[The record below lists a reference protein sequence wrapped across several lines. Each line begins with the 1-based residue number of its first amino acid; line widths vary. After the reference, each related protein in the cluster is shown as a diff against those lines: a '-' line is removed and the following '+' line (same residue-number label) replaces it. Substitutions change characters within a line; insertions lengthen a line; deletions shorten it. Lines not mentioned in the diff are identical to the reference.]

1 MQNKGFVR
9 VFAILLAL
17 VSLYQLSFTFKVN
30 NIEKKA
36 EVYAQRGATPDEQL
50 TLKNTYLDSLANV
63 TVYNF
68 MGIKKFTYRDCQSLQ
83 INLGLDL
90 KGGMNVMLEVSVP
103 DIVTALSNDSKD
115 ATFLKAMDIATER
128 LENSQE
134 DFITL
139 FGQAF
144 DEVDKGASLAAIF
157 STFELKDKVSY
168 TSSNKEVLEVLKTE
182 AADAISNSFNVLRT
196 RIDRFGVTQPN
207 IQRVGSETSGRIL
220 IELPG
225 VKDRERVRKLLQ
237 GTANL
242 EFWETY
248 ENSEIYGALIEAN
261 SVIKD
266 LNDADEAVETE
277 KSETEEAKPEVV
289 EEAETKVE
297 EGTSEV
303 DDLLS
308 EIESD
313 TTQEASNAAFEKNY
327 PLFAVLSPN
336 AQGSNVGNGPV
347 VGYARE
353 SEMKKV
359 EAYLDLPQVK
369 DVLPRDVKFRWA
381 VNPVVFGSK
390 EKGNAAEYYELIAL
404 KITNRDGKAPLA
416 GDVIVD
422 ARQEYSQ
429 TGQSAE
435 VDMTMNPE
443 GAKIW
448 ARITKEN
455 VGRCVAVVLDDYVY
469 SHPVV
474 NQEITGGRSQISGH
488 FTVDEAKD
496 LANVLKSGK
505 MPAPAYIVQEEVV
518 GPSLGQEA
526 IDSGMKSFMIAFV
539 VVLLYMMFY
548 YGVVAGLVADLALI
562 ANLFFIFGVL
572 ASFGAVLTLPGIA
585 GIVLTIGTAVDA
597 NVLIYERIRE
607 EMAAGKGLS
616 KAIHDGYKAAFSA
629 IIDANV
635 TTFLTGFILFS
646 FGTGP
651 IKGFATTL
659 MIGIVTSFFSAI
671 FLSRLVF
678 EQLMKKKDRE
688 IPFTTKIT
696 SKWFQNSSIRF
707 IEKRKVFYVI
717 SGVVILSGLVSMFT
731 RGFDQGIDFT
741 GGRTYLVR
749 FQDAVQTTDIQNS
762 LKVEF
767 DGVAPSVQTYGAANQ
782 VKITTNYKIDD
793 RSATADDE
801 IEAKLYEGL
810 KGYTS
815 GVDKEHF
822 IEDNIVSSQK
832 VGPTIADDI
841 KKAAVWAVLFSLIV
855 IFLYILVRFRNWQ
868 FSLGAVA
875 ALGHDVLIT
884 LGFYSLF
891 YSIVPFSMQIDQ
903 AFIAAILTV
912 IGYSIN
918 DTVVVFDRIR
928 ERLGLYPKRDRVIVI
943 NNALNST
950 LSRTV
955 STSLSTFFVLLAI
968 FLFGGEVIR
977 GFIFAILVG
986 VVVGTY
992 SSLFVA
998 TPLAYD
1004 TQKVAKEKKSVKKK

>member
-1 MQNKGFVR
+1 MQNKGFIR
-9 VFAILLAL
+9 VFAVLLAL

-30 NIEKKA
+30 RIEKAADK
-36 EVYAQRGATPDEQL
+36 YALVGETPDEQL
-50 TLKNTYLDSLANV
+50 KLRNAYLDSLANV
-63 TVYNF
+63 TVYDI
-68 MGIKKFTYRDCQSLQ
+68 GVKEFTYRDCQALQ
-83 INLGLDL
+83 LNLGLDL

-103 DIVTALSNDSKD
+103 DIVKALSNDSQD
-115 ATFLKAMDIATER
+115 PTFVKAMELAQARMEA
-128 LENSQE
+128 SQE

-144 DEVDKGASLAAIF
+144 EEVDNGASLAAIF
-157 STFELKDKVSY
+157 STFELKEKVTYNS
-168 TSSNKEVLEVLKTE
+168 TNKEVLDVLRAE
-182 AADAISNSFNVLRT
+182 SADAISNSFNVLRT
-196 RIDRFGVTQPN
+196 RIDRFGVAQPN

-248 ENSEIYGALIEAN
+248 ENSEVYASLIEAN
-261 SVIKD
+261 AVLADLLSV
-266 LNDADEAVETE
+266 DEEV
-277 KSETEEAKPEVV
+277 SEEASSEDVV
-289 EEAETKVE
+289 AEETPKE
-297 EGTSEV
+297 ETSEV
-303 DDLLS
+303 DELLS

-313 TTQEASNAAFEKNY
+313 STSAAGQAEFEKNY
-327 PLFAVLSPN
+327 PLFSVLSPN
-336 AQGSNVGNGPV
+336 AQGSQIGQGPV

-353 SEMKKV
+353 IDREKV
-359 EAYLDLPQVK
+359 EEYLAMPQVQE
-369 DVLPRDVKFRWA
+369 VLPRDVKFRWT
-381 VNPVVFGSK
+381 VNPVTFGSK
-390 EKGNAAEYYELIAL
+390 SEGTATEFYQLIAL

-422 ARQEYSQ
+422 ARQDYSQ
-429 TGQSAE
+429 TGQGAE
-435 VDMTMNPE
+435 VNMTMNPE
-443 GAKIW
+443 GARIW
-448 ARITKEN
+448 ARLTKEN
-455 VGRCVAVVLDDYVY
+455 VGRSVAVVLDDYVY
-469 SHPVV
+469 SFPTV
-474 NQEITGGRSQISGH
+474 NQEITGGRSNITGN
-488 FTVDEAKD
+488 FTVEEAKD

-505 MPAPAYIVQEEVV
+505 MPAPAYIVQEDIV

-526 IDSGMKSFMIAFV
+526 IDSGMKSFLIAFL

-548 YGVVAGLVADLALI
+548 YGVVAGLVADFALI
-562 ANLFFIFGVL
+562 ANLFFVFGVL

-607 EMAAGKGLS
+607 ELASGKGLS
-616 KAIHDGYKAAFSA
+616 KAISDGYKAAFSA

-635 TTFLTGFILFS
+635 TTFLTGFILFT

-678 EQLMKKKDRE
+678 EQLLKKKDRQ
-688 IPFTTKIT
+688 IPFTTAIT
-696 SKWFQNSSIRF
+696 RNWFQNTSIRF
-707 IEKRKVFYVI
+707 IEKRKVFYAI
-717 SGVVILSGLVSMFT
+717 SSVLILVGIISMFA

-741 GGRTYLVR
+741 GGRTFTVR
-749 FQDAVQTTDIQNS
+749 FDESVKTEDIANS
-762 LKVEF
+762 LKDSF
-767 DGVAPSVQTYGAANQ
+767 DGVAPNVKTFGADNQ
-782 VKITTNYKIDD
+782 VKITTNFMISDH
-793 RSATADDE
+793 SATIDDE
-801 IEAKLYEGL
+801 IENRLYEGL
-810 KGYTS
+810 KVYAND
-815 GVDKEHF
+815 VDLATFKAE
-822 IEDNIVSSQK
+822 NIVSSQK

-841 KKAAVWAVLFSLIV
+841 KKAAVWAILFSLV
-855 IFLYILVRFRNWQ
+855 VVFLYILMRFRNWQ

-875 ALGHDVLIT
+875 ALSHDVLIT
-884 LGFYSLF
+884 LGVFSLL
-891 YSIVPFSMQIDQ
+891 YSIMPFSMQIDQ
-903 AFIAAILTV
+903 SFIAAILTV

-928 ERLGLYPKRDRVIVI
+928 ERVGLYPKRDRVIVI

-950 LSRTV
+950 LSRTL
-955 STSLSTFFVLLAI
+955 STSLSTIFVLLSM

-977 GFIFAILVG
+977 GFIFALLVG

-998 TPLAYD
+998 TPIAFD
-1004 TQKVAKEKKSVKKK
+1004 AQKKIAKPEPKKKK

>member
-9 VFAILLAL
+9 VFAVLLAL

-30 NIEKKA
+30 NIENDA
-36 EVYAQRGATPDEQL
+36 EVYAQRGETPDEQL
-50 TLKNTYLDSLANV
+50 KLRNIYLDSLANV
-63 TVYNF
+63 TVYDIGF
-68 MGIKKFTYRDCQSLQ
+68 KEFTYRDCQALQ
-83 INLGLDL
+83 LNLGLDL

-103 DIVTALSNDSKD
+103 DIIKALSNDSQD
-115 ATFLKAMDIATER
+115 PTYVKAVALATER
-128 LENSQE
+128 MQDSQD

-139 FGQAF
+139 FGAAF
-144 DEVDKGASLAAIF
+144 DEVDNGASLAAIF
-157 STFELKDKVSY
+157 STFELKEKIDY
-168 TSSNKEVLEVLKTE
+168 SSTNKEVLDVLRVE

-196 RIDRFGVTQPN
+196 RIDRFGVAQPN

-248 ENSEIYGALIEAN
+248 ENQEVYAALIEAN
-261 SVIKD
+261 AVLKD
-266 LNDADEAVETE
+266 LLYEDVDTEVAESSDAEVAEVEAVDDTE
-277 KSETEEAKPEVV
+277 IN
-289 EEAETKVE
+289 
-297 EGTSEV
+297 EV
-303 DDLLS
+303 DELLS
-308 EIESD
+308 EIEGDSTATASD
-313 TTQEASNAAFEKNY
+313 AEFKKNF
-327 PLFAVLSPN
+327 PLFSLLSPN
-336 AQGSNVGNGPV
+336 AQGSQVGSGPI
-347 VGYARE
+347 VGYARAIDLDQIE
-353 SEMKKV
+353 E
-359 EAYLDLPQVK
+359 YLAMPQVM
-369 DVLPRDVKFRWA
+369 DVLPRDVKFRWT
-381 VNPVVFGSK
+381 VNPVTFGSQD
-390 EKGNAAEYYELIAL
+390 EGTAVEYYQLVAL

-422 ARQEYSQ
+422 ARQDFSQ
-429 TGQSAE
+429 TGQGAE
-435 VDMTMNPE
+435 VSMTMNPE

-448 ARITKEN
+448 ARMTKEN
-455 VGRCVAVVLDDYVY
+455 VGKSIAVVLDDYVY
-469 SHPVV
+469 SYPNV
-474 NQEITGGRSQISGH
+474 NQEITGGRSQITGN
-488 FTVDEAKD
+488 FTVEEAKD

-505 MPAPAYIVQEEVV
+505 MPAPAYIVQEDIV

-526 IDSGMKSFMIAFV
+526 IDSGMKSFLIAFL

-562 ANLFFIFGVL
+562 ANLFFVFGVL

-607 EMAAGKGLS
+607 ELAAGKGLS
-616 KAIHDGYKAAFSA
+616 KAISEGYSNALSA

-635 TTFLTGFILFS
+635 TTFLTGFILFT

-659 MIGIVTSFFSAI
+659 MIGIATSFFSAI

-678 EQLMKKKDRE
+678 ELLLKKKDRKIE
-688 IPFTTKIT
+688 FTTAIT
-696 SKWFQNSSIRF
+696 RNWFQNTSIRF

-717 SGVVILSGLVSMFT
+717 SGIVILAGIVSMAT

-741 GGRTYLVR
+741 GGRTYTVR
-749 FQDAVQTTDIQNS
+749 FEESVKTEDIQNS
-762 LKVEF
+762 LKVSF
-767 DGVAPSVQTYGAANQ
+767 DGVAPNVKTFGADNQ
-782 VKITTNYKIDD
+782 VKITTNFMIDD
-793 RSATADDE
+793 HSATIDDE
-801 IEAKLYEGL
+801 IENRLYEGL
-810 KGYTS
+810 KGYTNGIDLAKFKTES
-815 GVDKEHF
+815 
-822 IEDNIVSSQK
+822 IVSSQK

-841 KKAAVWAVLFSLIV
+841 KKAAVWAILFSLVV
-855 IFLYILVRFRNWQ
+855 IFLYILMRFRNWQ

-875 ALGHDVLIT
+875 ALSHDVLIT
-884 LGFYSLF
+884 LGIFSICYSF
-891 YSIVPFSMQIDQ
+891 MPFSMQIDQ

-928 ERLGLYPKRDRVIVI
+928 ERLGMYPKRDRVIVI

-977 GFIFAILVG
+977 GFIFALLVG

-1004 TQKVAKEKKSVKKK
+1004 TQKKVVQADKKKK

>member
-9 VFAILLAL
+9 VFAVLLAL

-30 NIEKKA
+30 KLEADA

-50 TLKNTYLDSLANV
+50 DLRNEYLDSLANV
-63 TVYNF
+63 TVYDI
-68 MGIKKFTYRDCQSLQ
+68 GLKKFTYRDCQALQ
-83 INLGLDL
+83 LNLGLDL

-103 DIVTALSNDSKD
+103 DIVKALSNDSKD
-115 ATFLKAMDIATER
+115 ETYLKAMSLATER
-128 LENSQE
+128 LKNSQE

-144 DEVDKGASLAAIF
+144 QEIDNGASLAAIF
-157 STFELKDKVSY
+157 STFELKEKISY
-168 TSSNKEVLEVLKTE
+168 NSTNKEVLDVLHSE
-182 AADAISNSFNVLRT
+182 ASDAISNSFNVLRT
-196 RIDRFGVTQPN
+196 RIDRFGVAQPN
-207 IQRVGSETSGRIL
+207 IQRVGTETSGRIL

-225 VKDRERVRKLLQ
+225 VKDPERVRKLLQ

-248 ENSEIYGALIEAN
+248 ENSEVYASLIQAN
-261 SVIKD
+261 AVIKD
-266 LNDADEAVETE
+266 LLFVDEDLEVKTTTATATET
-277 KSETEEAKPEVV
+277 SETVA
-289 EEAETKVE
+289 ADD
-297 EGTSEV
+297 V
-303 DDLLS
+303 DELLS
-308 EIESD
+308 EIENDSTDVNSD
-313 TTQEASNAAFEKNY
+313 AEFEKNY
-327 PLFAVLSPN
+327 PLFSVLSPN
-336 AQGSNVGNGPV
+336 AQGSNIGSGPV
-347 VGYARE
+347 VGYARDIDRKDVDE
-353 SEMKKV
+353 
-359 EAYLDLPQVK
+359 YLAMPQVQE
-369 DVLPRDVKFRWA
+369 VLPRDVKFAWS
-381 VNPVVFGSK
+381 VKPVTFGSK
-390 EKGNAAEYYELIAL
+390 AEGTATEYYQLIAL
-404 KITNRDGKAPLA
+404 KVTNRDGKAPLG

-422 ARQEYSQ
+422 ARQDFSQ
-429 TGQSAE
+429 TGQGAE
-435 VDMTMNPE
+435 VSMVMNPE

-448 ARITKEN
+448 ARMTKEN

-469 SHPVV
+469 SIPIV
-474 NQEITGGRSQISGH
+474 NQEITGGSSQITGN
-488 FTVDEAKD
+488 FTVEEAKD

-505 MPAPAYIVQEEVV
+505 MPAPAYIVQEDIV

-526 IDSGMKSFMIAFV
+526 IDSGMKSFVIAFV

-548 YGVVAGLVADLALI
+548 YGIVAGLVADLALI
-562 ANLFFIFGVL
+562 ANLFFVFGVL

-607 EMAAGKGLS
+607 ELTAGKGLS
-616 KAIHDGYKAAFSA
+616 KAVADGYKAAFSA

-635 TTFLTGFILFS
+635 TTFLTGFILFT

-659 MIGIVTSFFSAI
+659 MIGIATSFFSAI

-678 EQLMKKKDRE
+678 EQLLKKKDRE
-688 IPFTTKIT
+688 IPFTTAIT
-696 SKWFQNSSIRF
+696 RNWFQNTSIRF
-707 IEKRKVFYVI
+707 IEKRKTFYVI
-717 SGVVILSGLVSMFT
+717 STIVIALGIVSMAV

-741 GGRTYLVR
+741 GGRTYTVR
-749 FQDAVQTTDIQNS
+749 FDETVKTEDIQNS
-762 LKVEF
+762 LKVVF
-767 DGVAPSVQTYGAANQ
+767 DGVAPNVKTFGADNQ
-782 VKITTNYKIDD
+782 VKITTNFKIDD
-793 RSATADDE
+793 HSATIDDE
-801 IEAKLYEGL
+801 IEALLYTGL
-810 KGYTS
+810 KGYIGDAS
-815 GVDKEHF
+815 EAAFKVDY
-822 IEDNIVSSQK
+822 IQSSQK

-841 KKAAVWAVLFSLIV
+841 KKAAVWAILFSLIV
-855 IFLYILVRFRNWQ
+855 IFLYILIRFRNWQ
-868 FSLGAVA
+868 YSLGAVA
-875 ALGHDVLIT
+875 ALAHDVLIT
-884 LGFYSLF
+884 LGVFSILYS
-891 YSIVPFSMQIDQ
+891 VMPFSMQIDQ

-928 ERLGLYPKRDRVIVI
+928 ERLGMYPKRDKVMVI

-977 GFIFAILVG
+977 GFIFALLVG

-1004 TQKVAKEKKSVKKK
+1004 TQKRADKAKAKKK

>member
-1 MQNKGFVR
+1 MQNKGFIR
-9 VFAILLAL
+9 VFAVLLAL

-30 NIEKKA
+30 RIEKAADK
-36 EVYAQRGATPDEQL
+36 YALVGETPDEQL
-50 TLKNTYLDSLANV
+50 KLRNAYLDSLANV
-63 TVYNF
+63 TVYDI
-68 MGIKKFTYRDCQSLQ
+68 GVKEFTYRDCQALQ
-83 INLGLDL
+83 LNLGLDL

-103 DIVTALSNDSKD
+103 DIVKALSNDSQD
-115 ATFLKAMDIATER
+115 PTFVKAMELAQARMEA
-128 LENSQE
+128 SQE

-144 DEVDKGASLAAIF
+144 EEVDNGASLAAIF
-157 STFELKDKVSY
+157 STFELKEKVTYNS
-168 TSSNKEVLEVLKTE
+168 TNKEVLDVLRAE
-182 AADAISNSFNVLRT
+182 SADAISNSFNVLRT
-196 RIDRFGVTQPN
+196 RIDRFGVAQPN

-248 ENSEIYGALIEAN
+248 ENSEVYASLIEAN
-261 SVIKD
+261 AVLADLLSV
-266 LNDADEAVETE
+266 DEEV
-277 KSETEEAKPEVV
+277 SEEASSEDVV
-289 EEAETKVE
+289 AEETPKE
-297 EGTSEV
+297 ETSEV
-303 DDLLS
+303 DELLS

-313 TTQEASNAAFEKNY
+313 STSAAGQAEFEKNY
-327 PLFAVLSPN
+327 PLFSVLSPN
-336 AQGSNVGNGPV
+336 AQGSQIGQGPV

-353 SEMKKV
+353 IDREKV
-359 EAYLDLPQVK
+359 EEYLAMPQVQE
-369 DVLPRDVKFRWA
+369 VLPRDVKFRWT
-381 VNPVVFGSK
+381 VNPVTFGSK
-390 EKGNAAEYYELIAL
+390 SEGTATEFYQLIAL

-422 ARQEYSQ
+422 ARQDYSQ
-429 TGQSAE
+429 TGQGAE
-435 VDMTMNPE
+435 VNMTMNPE
-443 GAKIW
+443 GARIW
-448 ARITKEN
+448 ARLTKEN
-455 VGRCVAVVLDDYVY
+455 VGRSVAVVLDDYVY
-469 SHPVV
+469 SFPTV
-474 NQEITGGRSQISGH
+474 NQEITGGRSNITGN
-488 FTVDEAKD
+488 FTVEEAKD

-505 MPAPAYIVQEEVV
+505 MPAPAYIVQEDIV

-526 IDSGMKSFMIAFV
+526 IDSGMKSFLIAFL

-548 YGVVAGLVADLALI
+548 YGVVAGLVADFALI
-562 ANLFFIFGVL
+562 ANLFFVFGVL

-607 EMAAGKGLS
+607 ELASGKGLS
-616 KAIHDGYKAAFSA
+616 KAISDGYKAAFSA

-635 TTFLTGFILFS
+635 TTFLTGFILFT

-678 EQLMKKKDRE
+678 EQLLKKKDRQ
-688 IPFTTKIT
+688 IPFTTAIT
-696 SKWFQNSSIRF
+696 RNWFQNTSIRF
-707 IEKRKVFYVI
+707 IEKRKVFYAI
-717 SGVVILSGLVSMFT
+717 SSVLILVGIISMFA

-741 GGRTYLVR
+741 GGRTFTVR
-749 FQDAVQTTDIQNS
+749 FDESVKTEDIANS
-762 LKVEF
+762 LKDSF
-767 DGVAPSVQTYGAANQ
+767 DGVAPNVKTFGADNQ
-782 VKITTNYKIDD
+782 VKITTNFMISDH
-793 RSATADDE
+793 SATIDDE
-801 IEAKLYEGL
+801 IENRLYEGL
-810 KGYTS
+810 KVYANDGDLATF
-815 GVDKEHF
+815 KAE
-822 IEDNIVSSQK
+822 NIVSSQK

-841 KKAAVWAVLFSLIV
+841 KKAAVWAILFSLVV
-855 IFLYILVRFRNWQ
+855 IFLYILMRFRNWQ

-875 ALGHDVLIT
+875 ALSHDVLIT
-884 LGFYSLF
+884 LGVFSLL
-891 YSIVPFSMQIDQ
+891 YSIMPFSMQIDQ
-903 AFIAAILTV
+903 SFIAAILTV

-928 ERLGLYPKRDRVIVI
+928 ERVGLYPKRDRVIVI

-950 LSRTV
+950 LSRTL
-955 STSLSTFFVLLAI
+955 STSLSTIFVLLSM

-977 GFIFAILVG
+977 GFIFALLVG

-998 TPLAYD
+998 TPIAFD
-1004 TQKVAKEKKSVKKK
+1004 AQKKIAKPEPKKKK